1 MAKQS
6 EAAQAQQPAPPAQAG
21 NRPKPWVRAVVF
33 FAALFTA
40 WHLLA
45 SFLWIAPYSQNA
57 REIVPG
63 TLLSSYMLP
72 FFGQSWSVFAPEP
85 INGDYHF
92 NVRARITDENGKIT
106 ETGWVSATDVELSM
120 IQYNLFPPRA
130 GIQSSEVA
138 SNYKEAFENL
148 EQIQRVIIGGDFVVD
163 KWEIGLQAALENQA
177 GRDTDNATDTAD
189 TAAAADGAT
198 ADREI
203 NTAEITA
210 LLAEEHRATAYA
222 TQVAKAIWGDSV
234 VAVQYRVSR
243 QNIIPFAERHNPDA
257 QRPEPT
263 IVLPGWRGL
272 LVEPAQNEEAFAEI
286 FAGQFER
293 ITQ

>member
-1 MAKQS
+1 M
-6 EAAQAQQPAPPAQAG
+6 
-21 NRPKPWVRAVVF
+21 RAVVF